1 MIETD
6 GHYEIVAFFFTCQ
19 TQSSFNCQ
27 NYWTVFLWMLIFLF
41 LWDYS
46 REKGHQMMAW
56 LVSPEFRIV
65 PQRTQEDMFNSS
77 FTDLEFFQYPP
88 THCIKRQ
95 NQLINNNINNDIYKW
110 NKIKRFS
117 LAFSGYYLSLT
128 VMRITLHL
136 SKFFSETKKY
146 FISCRNQSFDLQS
159 KSIKWFIYEPLREM
173 CPNNGVISGPYF
185 PLFWLNRLFIRTS
198 KFCLRLAVLS
208 FFSFLRLKCS

>member
-1 MIETD
+1 MIDTD

-19 TQSSFNCQ
+19 TQSSFICQ
-27 NYWTVFLWMLIFLF
+27 NYRTVFLWMLIFLF
-41 LWDYS
+41 LWEYS

-56 LVSPEFRIV
+56 LVSPEFRIE

-77 FTDLEFFQYPP
+77 FIDLEFFQYPP
-88 THCIKRQ
+88 SHCIRRQ
-95 NQLINNNINNDIYKW
+95 NQLINNNDNNDIYKW

-146 FISCRNQSFDLQS
+146 FISYRN
-159 KSIKWFIYEPLREM
+159 
-173 CPNNGVISGPYF
+173 
-185 PLFWLNRLFIRTS
+185 
-198 KFCLRLAVLS
+198 
-208 FFSFLRLKCS
+208 